1 MDFVFTN
8 FANFKFPYFEIEVS
22 FRLTLVN
29 LENGQFHL
37 QISVLGTKKVLVS
50 SIGFVFVHF
59 VYKGNFGRIWI
70 KIVD

>member
-22 FRLTLVN
+22 FGLTLVN

-50 SIGFVFVHF
+50 SIGFVFC
-59 VYKGNFGRIWI
+59 
-70 KIVD
+70 